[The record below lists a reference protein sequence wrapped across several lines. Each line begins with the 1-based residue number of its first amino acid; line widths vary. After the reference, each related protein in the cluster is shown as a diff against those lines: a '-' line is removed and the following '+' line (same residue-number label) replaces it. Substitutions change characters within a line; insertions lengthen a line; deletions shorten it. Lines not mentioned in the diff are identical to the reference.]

1 MDLCLPDNEVILC
14 GTCLE
19 EPVYSHAARSQSFY
33 TLPLL
38 VRRLSG
44 AADTVNVTIRKTM
57 LGTAEQGGRLC
68 VTGEV
73 RTFNNRSGEWPR
85 LVISVFARTLAP
97 TEEADE
103 NRVRLRG
110 ALCKSPNLR
119 TTPMGREI
127 CDLIL
132 AVNRRYG
139 RSDYLPCICW
149 GSKAREAAL
158 WEVGTRLLLEGRIQ
172 SRRYSKLTENGSE
185 ERTAYEISAA
195 QIDPICMP

>member
-19 EPVYSHAARSQSFY
+19 APLYSHAARSQSFY

-44 AADTVNVTIRKTM
+44 TADTVNVTIREAMT
-57 LGTAEQGGRLC
+57 GTAERGSRLC
-68 VTGEV
+68 ITGEV

-85 LVISVFARTLAP
+85 LVVSVFARTLES

-110 ALCKSPNLR
+110 TLCKRPNLR

-158 WEVGTRLLLEGRIQ
+158 WEVGTRLSLDGRIQ

-195 QIDPICMP
+195 QIGPVPTP

>member
-44 AADTVNVTIRKTM
+44 AADTVNVTIRETM
-57 LGTAEQGGRLC
+57 LGTAERGTRLY

>member
-44 AADTVNVTIRKTM
+44 AADTVNVTIRETM

-97 TEEADE
+97 TEEVDE

-158 WEVGTRLLLEGRIQ
+158 WEVGTRLSLEGRIQ

>member
-1 MDLCLPDNEVILC
+1 MNASLPVFDLSALPRV
-14 GTCLE
+14 
-19 EPVYSHAARSQSFY
+19 
-33 TLPLL
+33 
-38 VRRLSG
+38 
-44 AADTVNVTIRKTM
+44 
-57 LGTAEQGGRLC
+57 C
-68 VTGEV
+68 VEGEV

>member
-44 AADTVNVTIRKTM
+44 AADTVNVTIRETM

>member
-44 AADTVNVTIRKTM
+44 AADTVNVTIRETM
-57 LGTAEQGGRLC
+57 LGTAERGTRLY

-195 QIDPICMP
+195 QIDPICMS

>member
-44 AADTVNVTIRKTM
+44 AADTVNVTIRETM

-195 QIDPICMP
+195 QIDPICMS

>member
-44 AADTVNVTIRKTM
+44 AADTVNVTIRETM
-57 LGTAEQGGRLC
+57 LGTAEQGGRLY

>member
-44 AADTVNVTIRKTM
+44 AADTVNVTIRETM

-195 QIDPICMP
+195 QIEPVCIP

>member
-1 MDLCLPDNEVILC
+1 MDLCLPDNEVILR
-14 GTCLE
+14 GICLE

-44 AADTVNVTIRKTM
+44 TADTVNVTIRESM
-57 LGTAEQGGRLC
+57 LGTAERGGRLC

-73 RTFNNRSGEWPR
+73 RTFNNRNGEWPR
-85 LVISVFARTLAP
+85 LVVSVFARTLDA
-97 TEEADE
+97 TEEEDD

-110 ALCKSPNLR
+110 TLCKSPNLR
-119 TTPMGREI
+119 TTPMGRDI

-149 GSKAREAAL
+149 GLKAREAAL
-158 WEVGTRLLLEGRIQ
+158 WEVGTHLALEGRIQ

-195 QIDPICMP
+195 QIEPVCIP

>member
-172 SRRYSKLTENGSE
+172 SRRYSRKRQRGAHRL
-185 ERTAYEISAA
+185 
-195 QIDPICMP
+195 

>member
-44 AADTVNVTIRKTM
+44 AADTVNVTIRETM
-57 LGTAEQGGRLC
+57 LGTAERGTRLY

-97 TEEADE
+97 TEEVDE

-158 WEVGTRLLLEGRIQ
+158 WEVGTRLSLEGRIQ

>member
-44 AADTVNVTIRKTM
+44 AADTVNVTIRETM
-57 LGTAEQGGRLC
+57 LGTAERGTRLY

-158 WEVGTRLLLEGRIQ
+158 WEVGTRLSLEGRIQ

>member
-14 GTCLE
+14 GTCLDS
-19 EPVYSHAARSQSFY
+19 PLYSHAARSQSFY

-44 AADTVNVTIRKTM
+44 TADIVNVTIRETM
-57 LGTAEQGGRLC
+57 LGTAERGTRLC

-85 LVISVFARTLAP
+85 LVVSVFARTLAP

-103 NRVRLRG
+103 NRVRLHG
-110 ALCKSPNLR
+110 TLCKIPNLR

-195 QIDPICMP
+195 QIGPVDMP

>member
-44 AADTVNVTIRKTM
+44 AADTVNVTIRETM

-127 CDLIL
+127 CELIL

>member
-19 EPVYSHAARSQSFY
+19 EPVYSHATRSQSFY

-44 AADTVNVTIRKTM
+44 AADTVNVTIRETM

>member
-44 AADTVNVTIRKTM
+44 AADTVNVTIRETM

-158 WEVGTRLLLEGRIQ
+158 WEVGTRLSLEGRIQ

>member
-1 MDLCLPDNEVILC
+1 MDLCSSDNEVILC
-14 GTCLE
+14 GTCLAE
-19 EPVYSHAARSQSFY
+19 AVYSHAARSQSFY

-44 AADTVNVTIRKTM
+44 TADTVNVTIRESM
-57 LGTAEQGGRLC
+57 IGAAEKGARLC

-73 RTFNNRSGEWPR
+73 RTFNNRSGEGPR
-85 LVISVFARTLAP
+85 LVVSVFARTLEL
-97 TEEADE
+97 TEEADD

-110 ALCKSPNLR
+110 TLCKRANLR
-119 TTPMGREI
+119 TTPMGRDI

-132 AVNRRYG
+132 AVNRCYG

-149 GSKAREAAL
+149 GLKAREAAL
-158 WEVGTRLLLEGRIQ
+158 WEVGTHLALEGRIQ
-172 SRRYSKLTENGSE
+172 SRRYTKLTENGSE

-195 QIDPICMP
+195 QIEPIELS

>member
-44 AADTVNVTIRKTM
+44 AADTVNVTIRETM

-110 ALCKSPNLR
+110 ALCKRPNLR

>member
-1 MDLCLPDNEVILC
+1 MDLCLPDNEVILR

-44 AADTVNVTIRKTM
+44 AADTVNVTIRETM

-158 WEVGTRLLLEGRIQ
+158 WEVGTRLSLEGRIQ

>member
-1 MDLCLPDNEVILC
+1 MDLSLPDNEVILC

-44 AADTVNVTIRKTM
+44 AADTVNVTIRETM
-57 LGTAEQGGRLC
+57 LGTAD
-68 VTGEV
+68 TGEV

-158 WEVGTRLLLEGRIQ
+158 WEVGTRLSLEGRIQ

>member
-1 MDLCLPDNEVILC
+1 MDLSLPDNEVILC

-44 AADTVNVTIRKTM
+44 AADTVNVTIRETM

>member
-1 MDLCLPDNEVILC
+1 MDLCSSDNEVILC

-44 AADTVNVTIRKTM
+44 AADTVNVTIRETM

>member
-44 AADTVNVTIRKTM
+44 AADTVNITIRETM
-57 LGTAEQGGRLC
+57 LGTAERGTRLY

-97 TEEADE
+97 TEEVDE

-158 WEVGTRLLLEGRIQ
+158 WEVGTRLSLEGRIQ

>member
-44 AADTVNVTIRKTM
+44 AADTVNVTIRETM
-57 LGTAEQGGRLC
+57 LGTAERGTRLY

-73 RTFNNRSGEWPR
+73 RTFNNRSGKWPR

-158 WEVGTRLLLEGRIQ
+158 WEVGTRLSLEGRIQ